1 MNRSKVTIRLRGY
14 PLWVSYNDNRKTK
27 AYSGLLE
34 PFELIHFRHPDALR
48 PAQHAIARRFAVCHV
63 LLVHV
68 LSFSVAAARAGEE
81 PESPY
86 LDDNL
91 PVVLSMTRMPQRID
105 DAPGSV
111 TLFTREDIE
120 RLGYRRLPQ
129 LLRTVPGMNV
139 INDTGH
145 SPGLFYHGLG
155 SLTPN
160 RMQVLI
166 DGRSVYSPYLFGYV
180 DWDAL
185 PVTMDEIERI
195 EVVRGSNAA
204 TYGSNAVAG
213 VVNIVTRSSNEG
225 PAAIVEVGRG
235 NHDVADVSMRLRHSF
250 GPLGLA
256 VNTRSMGDNGFSER
270 YDDSRLNATTLR
282 ADLALNGSDEVSLTF
297 GESRG
302 WRGVGYPL
310 GVVGNSDNGNGFR
323 DVSTENTFV
332 HLRFRRLVAT
342 DNEWSVSYYRNEDKG
357 REEWF
362 GDATTTLK
370 ALHLPVTPLVLPI
383 DYNRKSIRQN
393 LEFQHQFVPVPD
405 WRLAWGAEL
414 RRDELISDRMFY
426 LSGRESQGLVR
437 ISANLEWRPSESWT
451 FNLGDMIE
459 RFQGED
465 PLMSPRLFAT
475 WHVTPQHAIKA
486 GVSRAYRQPSL
497 VEERG
502 DSRFVFPQLTAYLA
516 HFNPAL
522 AAAIFP
528 GGNVSRTFVG
538 DPSLSPERLDSM
550 ELGYVGQFGRS
561 TLDVRVF
568 HETYN
573 HLVGTQSYHDP
584 AFPNG
589 GITFVKG
596 DGATIS
602 GIEYQ
607 YRYRGDGREIWFSQA
622 LPHISSNDACTA
634 KDGCIKDSVPSST
647 WSLTWMEALPQ
658 DWSVSATL
666 FGVGHARWRDN
677 SKRIDDYHSL
687 DARLAK
693 KFRYGDMLWEAALA
707 LTDQGSGYETFNDNQ
722 GSRLPFNPVA
732 RQARFT
738 LRASWF

>member
-1 MNRSKVTIRLRGY
+1 MIGYEVTIRLRSY
-14 PLWVSYNDNRKTK
+14 PLWVPYNNNRKTI

-34 PFELIHFRHPDALR
+34 PLELSHVRPPAAPR
-48 PAQHAIARRFAVCHV
+48 PAQHAIARSFAASLVP
-63 LLVHV
+63 LVHA
-68 LSFSVAAARAGEE
+68 LLFSVATARASDE

-86 LDDNL
+86 LDDDL

-166 DGRSVYSPYLFGYV
+166 DGRSVYSPYMFGYV

-195 EVVRGSNAA
+195 EVIRGSNAA

-213 VVNIVTRSSNEG
+213 VVNIVTRSSREG
-225 PAAIVEVGRG
+225 PVATVEAGRG
-235 NHDVADVSMRLRHSF
+235 NRDIADVSMRLRHSF
-250 GPLGLA
+250 GPLGIA
-256 VNTRSMGDNGFSER
+256 VNTRSMGDDGFGQR
-270 YDDSRLNATTLR
+270 HDDSRLNATTLR
-282 ADLALNGSDEVSLTF
+282 ADLALNGSDEISFTT

-302 WRGVGYPL
+302 WRDLGYPF
-310 GVVGNSDNGNGFR
+310 GVVGNRENLNGFR
-323 DVSTENTFV
+323 DSSTENSFV
-332 HLRFRRLVAT
+332 HLRFRRVLAT

-362 GDATTTLK
+362 GIIGPVQ
-370 ALHLPVTPLVLPI
+370 LPL
-383 DYNRKSIRQN
+383 DYNRVAVREN
-393 LEFQHQFVPVPD
+393 FDFQHQFVPAPD

-414 RRDELISDRMFY
+414 RDEELRSKRAFY
-426 LSGRESQGLVR
+426 FSGREAQGLLRV
-437 ISANLEWRPSESWT
+437 SANLEWRPNEHWT
-451 FNLGDMIE
+451 FNVGDIIE
-459 RFQGED
+459 NFQGQGSET
-465 PLMSPRLFAT
+465 SPRLFAT

-497 VEERG
+497 IEERG
-502 DSRFVFPQLTAYLA
+502 DVRIIDPRLPV
-516 HFNPAL
+516 
-522 AAAIFP
+522 P
-528 GGNVSRTFVG
+528 GGRLARTFVG
-538 DPSLSPERLDSM
+538 SPGIEPERLDSS

-561 TLDVRVF
+561 TLEVRAY
-568 HETYN
+568 HERYN
-573 HLVGTQSYHDP
+573 HLIKETTYRDRTY
-584 AFPNG
+584 ATNG
-589 GITFVKG
+589 VTFIEG
-596 DGATIS
+596 S
-602 GIEYQ
+602 GVRIYGVEYQ
-607 YRYRGDGREIWFSQA
+607 YRYRGDGRQIWFSHA
-622 LPHISSNDACTA
+622 LPHISSNDVCTP
-634 KDGCIKDSVPSST
+634 KRTCIEDTVPSST
-647 WSLTWMEALPQ
+647 WSLTWMESLPQ

-666 FGVGHARWRDN
+666 FGVNSARWLDGSERVSN
-677 SKRIDDYHSL
+677 YQTL
-687 DARLAK
+687 DARVAK
-693 KFRYGDMLWEAALA
+693 KFRSGDMLWEAAVA
-707 LTDQGSGYETFNDNQ
+707 VTDIGSEYETFNDDQ
-722 GSRLPFNPVA
+722 ARRLPFNPVA